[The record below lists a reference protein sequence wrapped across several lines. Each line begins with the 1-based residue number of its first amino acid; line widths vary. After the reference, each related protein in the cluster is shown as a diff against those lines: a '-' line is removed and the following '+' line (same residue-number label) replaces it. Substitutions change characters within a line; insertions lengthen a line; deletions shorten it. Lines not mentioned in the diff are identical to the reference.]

1 MELSLTPL
9 SRRFVGLFIGLLLTL
24 TSIVVGGGPVA
35 VAAEASSAHDP
46 DLKLGSACRGRP
58 GAKALVAALPS
69 YIKELV
75 VQWPRAGTRKGAV
88 GCVSVARLTL
98 VDHQGLITTLS
109 VEVYGAAQPVPEP
122 DYRVIDTDGMPRAVL
137 TQRPS
142 SEFPQILISLSGPP
156 AAARDSL
163 ERSLEFVPMDTLVGE
178 FGALLRGR

>member
-1 MELSLTPL
+1 
-9 SRRFVGLFIGLLLTL
+9 
-24 TSIVVGGGPVA
+24 VA
-35 VAAEASSAHDP
+35 IAAEPSSAHDP

-58 GAKALVAALPS
+58 SAKVLVAALPS

-75 VQWPRAGTRKGAV
+75 VQWPRAGVRKGAS

-109 VEVYGAAQPVPEP
+109 VEAYRAAQPVPDP
-122 DYRVIDTDGMPRAVL
+122 DYRVIDDDGMPRAVL

-142 SEFPQILISLSGPP
+142 SEFPQILVSLAGPP

-163 ERSLEFVPMDTLVGE
+163 ERSVEFVPMDRLVRD